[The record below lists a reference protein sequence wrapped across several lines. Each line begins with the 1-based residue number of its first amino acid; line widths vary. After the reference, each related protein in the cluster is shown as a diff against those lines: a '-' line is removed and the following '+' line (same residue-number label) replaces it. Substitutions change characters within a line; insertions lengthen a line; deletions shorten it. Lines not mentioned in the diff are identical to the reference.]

1 MSLRSFLCQEYY
13 YDRPV
18 PIVVPGSLVFSCRAS
33 TAAKIRSSA
42 GSPFRSTRKCRRVV
56 QFQEQSEE
64 YHCSSNTHLPRVEKG
79 GRRQRGPVFN
89 GVFTAF
95 HPARVKA
102 WTRLI
107 FRLASQA
114 DPFSRLPGRL
124 EAMSGMII
132 KVPCALIPQIL
143 SCAHIYTGHIS
154 SWLWPLKQRP
164 GGRGVYVTSHDQI
177 GNQTHSGFVSRER
190 SDQRNELSPYRRYH
204 HTRVRLLVQSAG
216 LNIACC

>member
-1 MSLRSFLCQEYY
+1 MLHIRLRSCHTTPCRPASLRIPTDSDGTHSHATPPGPVTSGKNKDNMSLRSFLCQEYY
-13 YDRPV
+13 YDKPV
-18 PIVVPGSLVFSCRAS
+18 PIVVSGSLVFSCRAS

-42 GSPFRSTRKCRRVV
+42 GSPFRLTRKYRSAV

-89 GVFTAF
+89 GVFPAF
-95 HPARVKA
+95 HLARVKA

-107 FRLASQA
+107 FRLASQTE
-114 DPFSRLPGRL
+114 PFSRLPGRL

-132 KVPCALIPQIL
+132 KLPCALVPQIL
-143 SCAHIYTGHIS
+143 SCAHIYSGTHIS

-164 GGRGVYVTSHDQI
+164 GGCGVYVTS
-177 GNQTHSGFVSRER
+177 S
-190 SDQRNELSPYRRYH
+190 
-204 HTRVRLLVQSAG
+204 
-216 LNIACC
+216 